1 MRRLAAICAAI
12 LAALAASGCGLG
24 PGKTP
29 GGLHLTV
36 TQDFGVQSLVDSG
49 SPKASG
55 SETVMRLLE
64 RNAKVT
70 TRYGGGFVQSIDGLS
85 GKPPVD
91 WFYYVNGVEASKGAA
106 STTVHPGDRIW
117 WDRHDWSVTQHIPAV
132 IGSFPEPFL
141 HGTGGKRLPV
151 RVECGTPGSAAC
163 ATVVKTLVRLGVPAA
178 QGAVA
183 GAADNDNLRV
193 LVGPWPT
200 LRIDGGVAQLQDG
213 PRHSGVYARVSAD
226 GHEIQALDAR
236 GHVTETLGAGT
247 GLIAASEVK
256 DGSPF
261 WIITGTDAVGVT
273 SAVRAFADGESAM
286 HDKFAM
292 AIGHDRAVAL
302 PTLKPR

>member
-141 HGTGGKRLPV
+141 HGTGGKRIPT
-151 RVECGTPGSAAC
+151 RVECTLPKSTAC
-163 ATVVKTLVRLGVPAA
+163 NATAKRLTALGVVAA
-178 QGAVA
+178 RGGINA
-183 GAADNDNLRV
+183 GTNDDTIRV
-193 LVGPWPT
+193 LVGTWSQ
-200 LRIDGGVAQLQDG
+200 LRAERDEAV
-213 PRHSGVYARVSAD
+213 ARVDRGPQASGIWARFSAD
-226 GHEIQALDAR
+226 GKSLHVLDAQ
-236 GHVTETLGAGT
+236 GATADTLGAGT
-247 GLIAASEVK
+247 GLVAATKIDLRDPVW
-256 DGSPF
+256 F
-261 WIITGTDAVGVT
+261 VTGTDDAGVEA
-273 SAVRAFADGESAM
+273 AVRALDEATLTTGYALAV
-286 HDKFAM
+286 HD
-292 AIGHDRAVAL
+292 DRGVAVPA
-302 PTLKPR
+302 R